1 MTRHVRSI
9 REVAMD
15 YLSRREHTRHEL
27 LQKLLAKDFDF
38 DDVEAALSRLMEQ
51 GLLSD
56 ERFTEAY
63 VRQRRLRGIGP
74 LKIRAELRQK
84 GVAESMIDSWL
95 NEQESDWKTQAREVR
110 DRKYGN
116 EVAVELKEKA
126 RQTRFLQSRGFS
138 AEQIRYALGD
148 DEW

>member
-56 ERFTEAY
+56 ERFT
-63 VRQRRLRGIGP
+63 
-74 LKIRAELRQK
+74 
-84 GVAESMIDSWL
+84 
-95 NEQESDWKTQAREVR
+95 
-110 DRKYGN
+110 
-116 EVAVELKEKA
+116 
-126 RQTRFLQSRGFS
+126 
-138 AEQIRYALGD
+138 
-148 DEW
+148 